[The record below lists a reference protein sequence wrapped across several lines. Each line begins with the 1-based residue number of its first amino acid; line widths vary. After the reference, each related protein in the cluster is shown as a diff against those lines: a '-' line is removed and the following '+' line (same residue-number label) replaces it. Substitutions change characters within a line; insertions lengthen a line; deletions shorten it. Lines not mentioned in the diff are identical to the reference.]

1 MSSVSR
7 INPLLAKILLIVA
20 LSLVLLLP
28 LGRMESLIA
37 ERSALRDSAVER
49 VAHGVGH
56 AQSIGAVMMI
66 LPVTRTLCGAL
77 ALCFLAGRDHAGHPR
92 TRLVSGGEATT
103 IDGCGPRRCRS

>member
-37 ERSALRDSAVER
+37 ERSALRD
-49 VAHGVGH
+49 
-56 AQSIGAVMMI
+56 
-66 LPVTRTLCGAL
+66 
-77 ALCFLAGRDHAGHPR
+77 
-92 TRLVSGGEATT
+92 EA
-103 IDGCGPRRCRS
+103 RAAE